1 MSYKFK
7 IDTTKF
13 IYYDEYIE
21 NDIDFLENVSVVR
34 QEETKVET
42 DVVIEQISVI
52 DLNNE
57 NTNNNPKD

>member
-21 NDIDFLENVSVVR
+21 NDIDFLENVSVIR
-34 QEETKVET
+34 QEETKAESESET
-42 DVVIEQISVI
+42 VTEQISTI
-52 DLNNE
+52 NLNSE
-57 NTNNNPKD
+57 KPNPKD

>member
-42 DVVIEQISVI
+42 DVVIEQISAI